1 LREFK
6 LLDHTA
12 DIGIKAYGE
21 TLEKLFGNAASGMF
35 SIITDLDKVKS
46 SRNFYIQVKGE
57 DEENL
62 LIKWLNELLYLFD
75 TEYCLFNRF
84 DIKINEVSD
93 YNSYKEKSYE
103 LKNNKECKEIKNN
116 CHCEEFNRLLSLRAT
131 RGGVAISLGTGCA
144 ISNESDKKINKFNNS
159 SKHKEN
165 GENKKLLLKAVA
177 LGEKVDLKK
186 HPIKISIKGATYH
199 KLEIKKN
206 KKFTASI
213 FFDV

>member
-1 LREFK
+1 LIGFRT
-6 LLDHTA
+6 LDHTA

-21 TLEKLFGNAASGMF
+21 TLEKLFCNTALGMF
-35 SIITDLDKVKS
+35 SIVTDLDKVKS
-46 SRNFYIQVKGE
+46 SRNFYIQIKGE
-57 DEENL
+57 DRENL

-84 DIKINEVSD
+84 DIKINEISD
-93 YNSYKEKSYE
+93 YNLYKEKSYE
-103 LKNNKECKEIKNN
+103 LSNDNNICKLNNLLKDTKDTKYSEEVEDKECKE
-116 CHCEEFNRLLSLRAT
+116 
-131 RGGVAISLGTGCA
+131 
-144 ISNESDKKINKFNNS
+144 INKFNNS

-165 GENKKLLLKAVA
+165 DENKKLLLKAVA
-177 LGEKVDLKK
+177 WGEKVDLKK

-206 KKFTASI
+206 EIYIASI

>member
-1 LREFK
+1 MIRFRT
-6 LLDHTA
+6 LDHTA

-21 TLEKLFGNAASGMF
+21 TLEKLFCNTALGMF

-46 SRNFYIQVKGE
+46 SRNFYIQIKGE

-84 DIKINEVSD
+84 DIKINEISD

-116 CHCEEFNRLLSLRAT
+116 CHCEGQGPE
-131 RGGVAISLGTGCA
+131 A

-165 GENKKLLLKAVA
+165 DENKKLLLKAVA
-177 LGEKVDLKK
+177 WGEKVDLKK

-206 KKFTASI
+206 EIYIAII

>member
-1 LREFK
+1 MIKFRT
-6 LLDHTA
+6 LDHTA

-21 TLEKLFGNAASGMF
+21 TLEKLFCNTALGMF

-46 SRNFYIQVKGE
+46 SRNFYIQIKGE
-57 DEENL
+57 DKENL

-84 DIKINEVSD
+84 DIKINEISD

-103 LKNNKECKEIKNN
+103 LSNDNNTCKLNNLLKDTKDTKYSEEAKYTEDNKYTEEVEDKECKE
-116 CHCEEFNRLLSLRAT
+116 
-131 RGGVAISLGTGCA
+131 
-144 ISNESDKKINKFNNS
+144 INKFNNS

-165 GENKKLLLKAVA
+165 DENKKLLLKVVA
-177 LGEKVDLKK
+177 WGEKVDLKK

-206 KKFTASI
+206 EIYIASI

>member
-1 LREFK
+1 MIRFRI
-6 LLDHTA
+6 LDHTA

-21 TLEKLFGNAASGMF
+21 TLEKLFSNTALGMF

-46 SRNFYIQVKGE
+46 SRNFYIQIKGE

-84 DIKINEVSD
+84 DIKINEISD

-116 CHCEEFNRLLSLRAT
+116 CHCEGRASSLM
-131 RGGVAISLGTGCA
+131 LGTSCA

-165 GENKKLLLKAVA
+165 EENKKLLLKAVA
-177 LGEKVDLKK
+177 WGEKVDLKK

-206 KKFTASI
+206 EIYIASI